1 MKKERLNV
9 EYGYDFSLIGISSS
23 ARPHR
28 VAWEVNKA
36 ISINLKRDP
45 DLLVQLQNSSG
56 YFLCFRHETT
66 LTTIRLFKNRSTGEE
81 GSKWLL
87 VPEYP
92 QFDFILLCSS
102 KENDP
107 APAIL
112 EALKNI
118 PTIELAAFLPLA
130 TLKSKENFIF

>member
-1 MKKERLNV
+1 MKKQRLDV
-9 EYGYDFSLIGISSS
+9 DYGYDFSLIGISTA

-28 VAWEVNKA
+28 VAWEVNRA
-36 ISINLKRDP
+36 MSINLVRDA
-45 DLLVQLQNSSG
+45 DVLVQLQNGAG
-56 YFLCFRHETT
+56 YFICFRHETS
-66 LTTIRLFKNRSTGEE
+66 LTIIRLFKNRSATEE

-92 QFDFILLCSS
+92 QFDFILMCSS
-102 KENDP
+102 KEADP
-107 APAIL
+107 TPAYL

-130 TLKSKENFIF
+130 SLKSKENFIF